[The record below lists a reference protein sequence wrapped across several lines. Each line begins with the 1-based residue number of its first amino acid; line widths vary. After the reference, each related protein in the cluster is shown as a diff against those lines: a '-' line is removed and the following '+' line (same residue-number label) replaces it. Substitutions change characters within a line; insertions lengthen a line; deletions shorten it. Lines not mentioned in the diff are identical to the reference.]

1 MFAQAGHFATAPLR
15 FVNADIP
22 SCEYVDARASRTL
35 RKRQIEPLIA
45 PPDAQKPSWLW
56 EVNETDGESR
66 RSPDASRA
74 ARARSC
80 RGDEK

>member
-1 MFAQAGHFATAPLR
+1 MFAQAMHFATAPLR

-22 SCEYVDARASRTL
+22 SRDYVDARASRTSL
-35 RKRQIEPLIA
+35 ERQIERLIG
-45 PPDAQKPSWLW
+45 PPDAQKPSWRW
-56 EVNETDGESR
+56 EVNEIDGESR

-80 RGDEK
+80 RGDEE